1 MKNIIIKIAARLTVT
16 SLSILFILSL
26 VTVLI
31 IQRTVFGFEYP
42 IPWNDEV
49 AFIAQAFSLSTEKT
63 LFVWGLNK
71 EHIVMWMPPGYMA
84 MLAVFYKIFG
94 YSFELTRWI
103 SSFLYFMSI
112 LTILYVVRSE
122 LKNNI
127 LLYSI
132 VLLLMLATFLSPYS
146 LAIANVA
153 RMESFYFLLFTLS
166 LLFFSKNL
174 PGIALSIVIA
184 SATVHYNAIYFLFP
198 VAAFIVWTIIK
209 RNNITIGPLEL
220 LALCISSAI
229 LAAYLLLIAGN
240 IQTFIQDMQFQF
252 EWKKIGEVMSGKKGW
267 ITLSLLGLIP
277 AYTLIISRE
286 FNISTWFAL
295 YGISFIAM
303 ALNGHNMWYSF
314 AFQTGYTLLLIS
326 LIILFS
332 VYKQKSTRLTLLI
345 ICAPLLIQQ
354 LNYAWGHHDQF
365 SPMLKLIKSHKQSF
379 LSEETISKTKKK
391 ILDLPPESTI
401 SFGYT
406 GVESIFFNEL
416 HQAQVKWSV
425 LGNSVTQLHP
435 IRKIDYRMF
444 CDSSLYPAYLFIYE
458 WDGFPRKGEDTGC
471 ELNDLRVK
479 SNNDN

>member
-1 MKNIIIKIAARLTVT
+1 MKNIIIKITASLTVT
-16 SLSILFILSL
+16 KLNILFILTL
-26 VTVLI
+26 TAVLI

-63 LFVWGLNK
+63 LYVWGLNQ

-103 SSFLYFMSI
+103 SSVLYFMSI
-112 LTILYVVRSE
+112 LTILYIVRIE

-132 VLLLMLATFLSPYS
+132 VLLLMLAAFLSPYS

-166 LLFFSKNL
+166 LLFFTKNL
-174 PGIALSIVIA
+174 PGIALAIVIA

-220 LALCISSAI
+220 LALCISAAI
-229 LAAYLLLIAGN
+229 LVVYLLLIAGN

-267 ITLSLLGLIP
+267 ITLGLLSLIP
-277 AYTLIISRE
+277 FCILAISKK
-286 FNISTWFAL
+286 FNSSIWFSL

-314 AFQTGYTLLLIS
+314 AFQTGYLLLIIS
-326 LIILFS
+326 LIFIF
-332 VYKQKSTRLTLLI
+332 KENQQKTVRITLAI
-345 ICAPLLIQQ
+345 ICIPLFIQQ
-354 LNYAWGHHDQF
+354 LNYAWGNHDQF
-365 SPMLKLIKSHKQSF
+365 SPMLKLIKSPQQSF
-379 LSEETISKTKKK
+379 LSAETIIKTRQQL
-391 ILDLPPESTI
+391 LDLPPESTI

-406 GVESIFFNEL
+406 GVEPFFFGEL
-416 HQAQVKWSV
+416 HQAGVKWSV
-425 LGNSVTQLHP
+425 LGESVTQLHP
-435 IRKIDYRMF
+435 IRKLDYRIR
-444 CDSSLYPAYLFIYE
+444 CDSSLFPAYLFIYD
-458 WDGFPRKGEDTGC
+458 WDGFPRKGEDSGC
-471 ELNDLRVK
+471 ELIDLRVEI
-479 SNNDN
+479 SNEE